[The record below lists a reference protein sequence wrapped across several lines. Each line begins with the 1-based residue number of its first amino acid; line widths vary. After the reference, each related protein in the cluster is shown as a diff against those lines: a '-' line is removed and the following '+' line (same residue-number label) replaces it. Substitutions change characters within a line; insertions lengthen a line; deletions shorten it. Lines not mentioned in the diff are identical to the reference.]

1 MRVCLISVEIFAW
14 GKHGGFGKATRLIG
28 RELVNRGIEVFAVVP
43 RRGHQQP
50 VEILD
55 GITVLSFN
63 RFKPWEAAG
72 LLRQCDADIYHSQE
86 PSFATF
92 LARRVMPDRK
102 HVVTSRDPREL
113 KDWVIELLHP
123 SLNRLQVFAN
133 YLYEDNPLVRRAV
146 RRADRVFCA
155 AEFLQAKAT
164 RKYRL
169 RRHPEPL
176 PTPVVIPS
184 DLAKSERPTVC
195 YLARWDRR
203 KRPELFLELARQF
216 PQVRF
221 IAVGR
226 SRDAEFERRL
236 RATYAHLPNLEMPGY
251 LDPFDSRGL
260 SSILSPSW
268 IMVNTALREG
278 LPNAFLEAGAHG
290 CAILSG
296 VDPDGFTSR
305 FGVVVQDDDFASGLA
320 RLIED
325 ERWREC
331 GERARAHVRAKFQLE
346 SVLDR
351 HLAIYQEMLN
361 GKEPTCPSPI
371 SAANTPEHAWTK
383 PPLAQTRS

>member
-1 MRVCLISVEIFAW
+1 MKVCLISVEIFAW

-28 RELVNRGIEVFAVVP
+28 GELVKRGIEVFAVIP
-43 RRGHQQP
+43 RRGHQHP

-63 RFKPWEAAG
+63 RFKPWEAAA
-72 LLRQCDADIYHSQE
+72 LLRRCNADIYHSQE

-92 LARRVMPDRK
+92 LAQWVMPDRK

-113 KDWVIELLHP
+113 TDWLIELLHP

-155 AEFLQAKAT
+155 AEFLQRKTA

-169 RRHPEPL
+169 HRPPETL
-176 PTPVVIPS
+176 PTPVVIPPEP
-184 DLAKSERPTVC
+184 AKSERPTVC

-203 KRPELFLELARQF
+203 KRPELFLELARRF
-216 PQVRF
+216 PEVRF

-236 RATYAHLPNLEMPGY
+236 RVRYADLPNLEMPGH
-251 LDPFDSRGL
+251 LDPFDANGL

-268 IMVNTALREG
+268 VMVNTAIREG
-278 LPNAFLEAGAHG
+278 LPNAFLEAAAHG
-290 CAILSG
+290 CAILSR

-305 FGVVVQDDDFASGLA
+305 FGLVAPDDDFAAGLA

-325 ERWREC
+325 QRWREY
-331 GERARAHVRAKFQLE
+331 GERARAYVGAKYELE
-346 SVLDR
+346 SVVDR
-351 HLAIYQEMLN
+351 HLAIYQEMLKD
-361 GKEPTCPSPI
+361 KEPTCPLPI
-371 SAANTPEHAWTK
+371 SAANMPGPAWTK
-383 PPLAQTRS
+383 PPLVQTRS

>member
-1 MRVCLISVEIFAW
+1 
-14 GKHGGFGKATRLIG
+14 
-28 RELVNRGIEVFAVVP
+28 VP
-43 RRGHQQP
+43 RREDQHP
-50 VEILD
+50 VETLD
-55 GITVLSFN
+55 GITVLSFD
-63 RFKPWEAAG
+63 RYRPWQAAP
-72 LLRQCDADIYHSQE
+72 LLRRCDADIYHSQE

-113 KDWVIELLHP
+113 GDWWTEFLHP

-133 YLYEDNPLVRRAV
+133 YLYEDNPLVRHAV
-146 RRADRVFCA
+146 RQADRVFCA
-155 AEFLQAKAT
+155 AEFLQGKTA

-169 RRHPEPL
+169 RRRPEQL
-176 PTPVVIPS
+176 PTPIVIPP
-184 DLAKSERPTVC
+184 DLPKAERPTVC

-226 SRDAEFERRL
+226 SRDAEYERRL
-236 RATYAHLPNLEMPGY
+236 RAKYANLPNLEMPGY
-251 LDPFDSRGL
+251 LDPFDAGGL
-260 SSILSPSW
+260 SSLLSPSW

-290 CAILSG
+290 CAILSA
-296 VDPDGFTSR
+296 VDPGGFTSR
-305 FGVVVQDDDFASGLA
+305 FGLRVQDDDFGSGLA
-320 RLIED
+320 QLIES

-331 GERARAHVRAKFQLE
+331 GARARAYVRAMFDLE

-371 SAANTPEHAWTK
+371 SDANMPVHAWTN
-383 PPLAQTRS
+383 PPSAQTPL

>member
-28 RELVNRGIEVFAVVP
+28 RELVKRGIEVFAVVP
-43 RRGHQQP
+43 RRGNQHP

-55 GITVLSFN
+55 GITVLGFN
-63 RFKPWEAAG
+63 RFKPWEAAA
-72 LLRQCDADIYHSQE
+72 LLRHCDADIYHSQE

-92 LARRVMPDRK
+92 LARRAMPDRK
-102 HVVTSRDPREL
+102 HVVTSRDPKEL
-113 KDWVIELLHP
+113 RDWWTEWLHP

-133 YLYEDNPLVRRAV
+133 YLYEDNPLVGRAV

-155 AEFLQAKAT
+155 AEFLRAKAA

-169 RRHPEPL
+169 SRRPDPL

-184 DLAKSERPTVC
+184 DLSKSERPTVC

-216 PQVRF
+216 PEVRF

-226 SRDAEFERRL
+226 SRDAEFERGL
-236 RATYAHLPNLEMPGY
+236 RARYANLPNLEMPGY
-251 LDPFDSRGL
+251 LDPFDAPGL

-296 VDPDGFTSR
+296 VDPGGFTSR
-305 FGVVVQDDDFASGLA
+305 FGVLVQGDDFASGLA

-331 GERARAHVRAKFQLE
+331 GERARAHVRDMFELE

-351 HLAIYQEMLN
+351 HLAIYHEMLN

-371 SAANTPEHAWTK
+371 SAANMPGPAWTK
-383 PPLAQTRS
+383 PPLTRTPS